1 MVGVVHVKLVVTN
14 MQNSRCKICR
24 RFGQKLFLK
33 GERCFSN
40 KCAMIKR
47 PYGPGQQGRTSR
59 RRKISDYGRQ
69 LIEKQ
74 KLRLWYNL
82 SEKQFRRYVSEIL
95 NKPKRYQNPTE
106 SLIQKLESRMDNVV
120 YRSGLADSRVQSRQL
135 IVHGH
140 FQVNGRKVDR
150 PSFSVSKDDE
160 ISLKKGHEDRG
171 AFKKAGEKKGEVCAW
186 LKLDAQ
192 KKSVTLLRQ
201 PSLEEVNPPAQV
213 STILEFYTR

>member
-1 MVGVVHVKLVVTN
+1 
-14 MQNSRCKICR
+14 
-24 RFGQKLFLK
+24 
-33 GERCFSN
+33 
-40 KCAMIKR
+40 MIKR
-47 PYGPGQQGRTSR
+47 PYGPGRQGRASG

-95 NKPKRYQNPTE
+95 NKPKKYQNPAE
-106 SLIQKLESRMDNVV
+106 SLIQKLEDRLDNVI
-120 YRSGLADSRVQSRQL
+120 YRSGLADSRIQSRQL
-135 IVHGH
+135 VVHGH

-150 PSFSVSKDDE
+150 PSFSVSKDDV
-160 ISLKKGHEDRG
+160 ISLREGHEDKGVFR
-171 AFKKAGEKKGEVCAW
+171 KNTNKDKKGESCPW
-186 LKLDAQ
+186 LKTDLQ

-201 PSLEEVNPPAQV
+201 PSLEEINPPAQI